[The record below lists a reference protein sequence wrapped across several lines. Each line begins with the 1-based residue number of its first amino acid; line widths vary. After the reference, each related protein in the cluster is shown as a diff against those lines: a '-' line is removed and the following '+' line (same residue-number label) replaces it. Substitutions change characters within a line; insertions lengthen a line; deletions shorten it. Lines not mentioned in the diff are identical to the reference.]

1 MIAIC
6 MIMSGFIVVI
16 ILMLSLGVV
25 VMTFVMAV
33 VAVRAMAPVV
43 TYRIPVIDITQGFM
57 RISHASKV
65 LGSRTV
71 I

>member
-6 MIMSGFIVVI
+6 MIMSAFIVVI

-25 VMTFVMAV
+25 AMTFVMTMV
-33 VAVRAMAPVV
+33 PVRAVAPVV
-43 TYRIPVIDITQGFM
+43 TYGIPVIDITQGFM
-57 RISHASKV
+57 RISHASEV

-71 I
+71 V